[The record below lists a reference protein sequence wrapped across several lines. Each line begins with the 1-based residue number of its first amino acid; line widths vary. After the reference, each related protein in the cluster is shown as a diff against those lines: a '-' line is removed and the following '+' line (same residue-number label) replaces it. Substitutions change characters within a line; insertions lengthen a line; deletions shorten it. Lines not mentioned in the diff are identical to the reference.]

1 MANLMVLAMI
11 LLYTC
16 QSGFCSMYG
25 KFYPGEKSR
34 SSQVYSIFYGLIVG
48 IVTIIVSGFTFS
60 PSPLT
65 WILGAVNGIV
75 LVCYNTFLLMAAS
88 RGPYSILMIFN
99 LSGGVLL
106 PMLYS
111 VIVDGEQLTVWQ
123 IFAIAVML
131 ISFVLINAEPK
142 SGETDKAE
150 KKSGVFLLLCIL
162 LGCMN
167 GIYGI
172 LMNSQQKAM
181 ENGENA
187 EMIIV
192 TFGIS
197 AVAAL
202 IVLLFNTRGKCLPAF
217 KQTPKS
223 ALFMVLASISAA
235 AAVNML
241 MYGLSL
247 INVAVLYTLNNGGVL
262 LVSVLWSVIFYKEKL
277 NPTKIVGLILAAGSL
292 VALSVL

>member
-11 LLYTC
+11 MLYSC
-16 QSGFCSMYG
+16 QSGFCNMYG

-34 SSQVYSIFYGLIVG
+34 SSQIYSIFYGLIVG
-48 IVTIIVSGFTFS
+48 IVTVIVSGFAFS

-65 WILGAVNGIV
+65 WVLGTLNGIV
-75 LVCYNTFLLMAAS
+75 LVSYNTCLLMAAA

-111 VIVDGEQLTVWQ
+111 VIVDGERLSVWQ
-123 IFAIAVML
+123 ILAITVML
-131 ISFVLINAEPK
+131 LSFVLINMEPK
-142 SGETDKAE
+142 SDRTEQ
-150 KKSGVFLLLCIL
+150 KSGIFLLFCIL

-192 TFGIS
+192 TFAVS
-197 AVAAL
+197 AAAAL
-202 IVLLFNTRGKCLPAF
+202 IILLIQSKGKCLTAF
-217 KQTPKS
+217 QQTPKS
-223 ALFMVLASISAA
+223 ALYMVLASVSAA
-235 AAVNML
+235 VAVNMM

-262 LVSVLWSVIFYKEKL
+262 LVSVLWSVIFFHEKL
-277 NPTKIVGLILAAGSL
+277 NPTKIIGLILALTSL
-292 VALSVL
+292 VALSTL

>member
-11 LLYTC
+11 MLFSC
-16 QSGFCSMYG
+16 QSGFCNMYG

-34 SSQVYSIFYGLIVG
+34 SSQIYSIFYGLIVG
-48 IVTIIVSGFTFS
+48 IVTIIVSGFAFS

-65 WILGAVNGIV
+65 WILGTVNGIV
-75 LVCYNTFLLMAAS
+75 LISYNTCLLMASA

-111 VIVDGEQLTVWQ
+111 VIVDGEKLTVWQ
-123 IFAIAVML
+123 MLAIIIML
-131 ISFVLINAEPK
+131 LSFVLINMEPK
-142 SGETDKAE
+142 TGKTEQ
-150 KKSGVFLLLCIL
+150 KSGVFLLFCIL

-181 ENGENA
+181 KNSENA

-192 TFGIS
+192 TFVIS
-197 AVAAL
+197 AAAAL
-202 IVLLFNTRGKCLPAF
+202 IILLIRSRGKCLTAF
-217 KQTPKS
+217 RQTPKS
-223 ALFMVLASISAA
+223 ALFMVLASIAA
-235 AAVNML
+235 AIAVNMM

-262 LVSVLWSVIFYKEKL
+262 LVSVLWSVLFFHEKL
-277 NPTKIVGLILAAGSL
+277 NPTKIVGLILALGSL
-292 VALSVL
+292 VALSTL